1 MAAYLDETEPVRF
14 YSDKRGLATSQH
26 SIQLLPQLTQRL
38 FNFEILENRD
48 TFFMDLNEIL
58 EKYWNDIIPYS
69 KAFYTAHHRC
79 FVSGEDKVSLTK
91 FIFELELNQY
101 V

>member
-14 YSDKRGLATSQH
+14 YSHKH
-26 SIQLLPQLTQRL
+26 SLEKAASHLNIQVMTERL

-48 TFFMDLNEIL
+48 TFFMDLNGIL

-69 KAFYTAHHRC
+69 KAFYEARRKS
-79 FVSGEDKVSLTK
+79 FVFGEDKVCLSLG
-91 FIFELELNQY
+91 
-101 V
+101 